1 MIILVSGYIF
11 RKRDSLCLPK
21 SIRIPMV
28 AKTEVIWF
36 SPLFPNSGSLG
47 TAGRVCSKTSKGT
60 DGCEI
65 MCCGRGY
72 DTTRVT
78 RVTQCECKFHWCCA
92 VRCKECRNTV
102 DVHTCK
108 APKKA
113 EWLDQTWTHR
123 YLLHPSTSSLQLKST
138 RSLHAHLPPPSILGC
153 YSFCYGLGEW
163 SRGTPMSWL
172 VP

>member
-1 MIILVSGYIF
+1 
-11 RKRDSLCLPK
+11 
-21 SIRIPMV
+21 
-28 AKTEVIWF
+28 
-36 SPLFPNSGSLG
+36 
-47 TAGRVCSKTSKGT
+47 
-60 DGCEI
+60 

-113 EWLDQTWTHR
+113 EWLDQTWTYK
-123 YLLHPSTSSLQLKST
+123 YLTVPLLQTSWLKST
-138 RSLHAHLPPPSILGC
+138 RSLHAHLPPPSTLGC
-153 YSFCYGLGEW
+153 YFKLIFKDLESNPEGLWCPGWFLSPGKELTGDVRNWAASCVPHLRRLEEKVEERERSSEW
-163 SRGTPMSWL
+163 
-172 VP
+172 